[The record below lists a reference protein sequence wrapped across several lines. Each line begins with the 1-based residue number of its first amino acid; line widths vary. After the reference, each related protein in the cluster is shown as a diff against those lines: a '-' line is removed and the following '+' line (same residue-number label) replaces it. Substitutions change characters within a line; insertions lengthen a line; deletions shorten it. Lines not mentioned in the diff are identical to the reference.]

1 MYGVDAFF
9 YKCFLLSLTSAL
21 PNDYQI
27 FTVKHFKIRELRV
40 KSTMKT
46 TALGRLRNRS
56 AESKVST
63 NWRNRAAALTSVDIK
78 PKSLGKIAIYI
89 DLLQGYGADKT
100 LLKIAEGLAESGV
113 DVDLVTAKKVGKIG
127 SKINPAVNL
136 IDLGSS
142 RFNLVKNVVGLT
154 NYLIDNKPAILFS
167 SIHFN
172 NITSACA
179 MTLARLAGV
188 KSKLVVRQ
196 ANRLECQLKG
206 YPFPIGALMYP
217 LIRMAYKKADLI
229 ICPSKGLLSDLTKF
243 MKAEESK
250 IKLVYNP
257 TVTADIFEKARQKT
271 NHPWFEQKSFPIIL
285 GAGRLKP
292 QKDFKTLIEAFA
304 RVKRNFPDAKLVILG
319 EGAQRRELENLVIKL
334 GIKDNVD
341 LVGFQENPYAFIAKA
356 DVFVLSSIYEG
367 LPNIL
372 IEALA
377 LKKKIVAT
385 NCPSGPAEI
394 LKFGQYGSLLPTGS
408 PFLLEAAI
416 VQALE
421 QQTYSLVES
430 SPAEDFEQKKQVEKY
445 GQIFLN
451 LIDLDSP
458 KKPVSI

>member
-1 MYGVDAFF
+1 M
-9 YKCFLLSLTSAL
+9 KLT
-21 PNDYQI
+21 I
-27 FTVKHFKIRELRV
+27 
-40 KSTMKT
+40 KT
-46 TALGRLRNRS
+46 T
-56 AESKVST
+56 VF
-63 NWRNRAAALTSVDIK
+63 NWLKNQYAYTEVCKELYDPSVTFPFRDNQSS
-78 PKSLGKIAIYI
+78 SLGKIAIYI

-100 LLKIAEGLAESGV
+100 LLKIAEGLAELGV

-127 SKINPAVNL
+127 SRINPAVNL

-142 RFNLVKNVVGLT
+142 RFNLIKNVVGLT
-154 NYLIDNKPAILFS
+154 NYLIDKKPAILFS

-172 NITSACA
+172 NITSTCA
-179 MTLARLAGV
+179 IILARLVGV
-188 KSKLVVRQ
+188 NSKLVVRQ
-196 ANRLECQLKG
+196 ANRLEYQLKG
-206 YPFPIGALMYP
+206 YPFPIGPLMYP

-257 TVTADIFEKARQKT
+257 TVTPDIFEKAQQKT

-292 QKDFKTLIEAFA
+292 QKDFTTLIEAFA
-304 RVKRNFPDAKLVILG
+304 RVKRNFRDAKLVILG
-319 EGAQRRELENLVIKL
+319 EGTQRRELENLVTKL
-334 GIKDNVD
+334 GLQGDVD

-356 DVFVLSSIYEG
+356 DLFVLSSIYEG

-394 LKFGQYGSLLPTGS
+394 LKFGKYGSLLPTSS
-408 PFLLEAAI
+408 PFLLEAAMAK
-416 VQALE
+416 ALE
-421 QQTYSLVES
+421 EKSSSLAES
-430 SPAEDFEQKKQVEKY
+430 SPANDFEQKKQVEKY

-451 LIDLDSP
+451 LVDKNSQ
-458 KKPVSI
+458 KKHTFSI

>member
-1 MYGVDAFF
+1 
-9 YKCFLLSLTSAL
+9 
-21 PNDYQI
+21 
-27 FTVKHFKIRELRV
+27 
-40 KSTMKT
+40 MKT
-46 TALGRLRNRS
+46 TEFNLSSNRHPNKNKK
-56 AESKVST
+56 ASKK
-63 NWRNRAAALTSVDIK
+63 WHNRAAASIHSTAK
-78 PKSLGKIAIYI
+78 PDCLGKIAIYI

-100 LLKIAEGLAESGV
+100 LLKIAEGLAELGI
-113 DVDLVTAKKVGKIG
+113 DIDLVTAKKADKIA
-127 SKINPAVNL
+127 SQINPAINS
-136 IDLGSS
+136 INLGSS

-154 NYLIDNKPAILFS
+154 SYLIKNKPAILFS

-179 MTLARLAGV
+179 LTIARLVGV

-206 YPFPIGALMYP
+206 YPFLIGPLMYP
-217 LIRMAYKKADLI
+217 LIRMAYKKSDLI

-243 MKAEESK
+243 MKAKESK

-257 TVTADIFEKARQKT
+257 TVTADIFEKAQQKT
-271 NHPWFEQKSFPIIL
+271 DHPWFEQKSFPIVL

-292 QKDFKTLIEAFA
+292 QKDFTTLIEAFA
-304 RVKRNFPDAKLVILG
+304 RVKQNLPNAKLVILG
-319 EGAQRRELENLVIKL
+319 EGAQRRELENLAAQLRIRE
-334 GIKDNVD
+334 DVD
-341 LVGFQENPYAFIAKA
+341 LVGFKNNPYAFIAKA

-416 VQALE
+416 IKALQE
-421 QQTYSLVES
+421 GPYSMTEP
-430 SPAEDFEQKKQVEKY
+430 SPAQEFEQKHQVEKY
-445 GQIFLN
+445 AQIFL
-451 LIDLDSP
+451 DLVEQNSQ
-458 KKPVSI
+458 KKPTFSI